1 MSRVVVAWNPLSAK
15 ASAAASMS
23 RCTVSG
29 ARRAAPPEV
38 SPPVDEVADEVVDVA
53 FVMVD
58 SMAHLPKTKQA
69 LSYSEVAHA
78 PQRVRPRP
86 RGLPCVRPRVRRAEP
101 EAPRRG
107 LHLGQVDRPCRL
119 ARGRQA
125 GPAGPGHP

>member
-15 ASAAASMS
+15 ASAAASIS

-29 ARRAAPPEV
+29 ARRAVPPEV
-38 SPPVDEVADEVVDVA
+38 SPPVDEEADEGVDEVVDVA

-101 EAPRRG
+101 EAPCRG
-107 LHLGQVDRPCRL
+107 LHLGQVHRPCRL

-125 GPAGPGHP
+125 GPA